1 MGVVAK
7 SESKTALVL
16 QVGSFWPEISVK
28 DFKEKGRVTTIVD
41 DVAALHFLQ
50 RAVIFFL
57 DDVGNYAG
65 DMKFRGYQNL
75 AEVESMQIGE
85 QTRQEILYES
95 AVFAYAKK
103 LICDDYK
110 DIDLTRR
117 AGEDKAKELESSASV
132 WHAEYLQ
139 SVRAFLGKSRS
150 AVALI

>member
-1 MGVVAK
+1 MGVIAK

-16 QVGSFWPEISVK
+16 EVGSFWPAITVK
-28 DFKEKGRVTTIVD
+28 DFKENGRVPTMVD
-41 DVAALHFLQ
+41 DVAALYFLK
-50 RAVIFFL
+50 RAFIFFL
-57 DDVGNYAG
+57 DDIG
-65 DMKFRGYQNL
+65 DYESRMRVDGIESL
-75 AEVESMQIGE
+75 AEVVSPKVGN

-95 AVFAYAKK
+95 SIFAYAKK

-117 AGEDKAKELESSASV
+117 AGDDKAKEVESSASA

>member
-16 QVGSFWPEISVK
+16 TVGSFWPEISVK

-57 DDVGNYAG
+57 DDVGNYAN
-65 DMKFRGYQNL
+65 DMQLRGYQNL
-75 AEVESMQIGE
+75 AEVESIKIGE

-117 AGEDKAKELESSASV
+117 AGDDKAKELESSASA

>member
-16 QVGSFWPEISVK
+16 QIDSFWPEISVK
-28 DFKEKGRVTTIVD
+28 DFKEKGRVATIVD

-50 RAVIFFL
+50 RAAIFFL

-65 DMKFRGYQNL
+65 DMQFRGYQNL

-85 QTRQEILYES
+85 KTRQEILYES

>member
-7 SESKTALVL
+7 SESRTALVL

-57 DDVGNYAG
+57 DDVGNYAN
-65 DMKFRGYQNL
+65 DMQLRGYQNL
-75 AEVESMQIGE
+75 AEVESIQIGE

-117 AGEDKAKELESSASV
+117 AGDDKAKELESSASA

>member
-16 QVGSFWPEISVK
+16 TVGSFWPEISVK

-57 DDVGNYAG
+57 DDVGNYAN
-65 DMKFRGYQNL
+65 DMQLRGYQNL
-75 AEVESMQIGE
+75 ADVESIKIGE

-117 AGEDKAKELESSASV
+117 AGDDKAKELESSASV

>member
-7 SESKTALVL
+7 SESQTALVL
-16 QVGSFWPEISVK
+16 QVGSFWPEIRVK

-41 DVAALHFLQ
+41 DIATLHFLQ
-50 RAVIFFL
+50 RAFIFFL
-57 DDVGNYAG
+57 DDVGNYEIEMQG
-65 DMKFRGYQNL
+65 KGCKSL
-75 AEVESMQIGE
+75 AEVESPQIGE
-85 QTRQEILYES
+85 QTRQEILYEC
-95 AVFAYAKK
+95 AIFAYAKK

-117 AGEDKAKELESSASV
+117 AGDDKTKELESSASA

>member
-7 SESKTALVL
+7 SESKTSLVL

-57 DDVGNYAG
+57 DDVGNYAN
-65 DMKFRGYQNL
+65 DMQLRGYQSL
-75 AEVESMQIGE
+75 VEVESIKIGS

-117 AGEDKAKELESSASV
+117 AGDDKAKELESSASA

>member
-57 DDVGNYAG
+57 DDVGNYAN
-65 DMKFRGYQNL
+65 DMQLCGYQNL
-75 AEVESMQIGE
+75 VEVESIKIGA

-117 AGEDKAKELESSASV
+117 AGDDKAKELESSASA

>member
-16 QVGSFWPEISVK
+16 MVGSFWPEISVK

-57 DDVGNYAG
+57 DDVGNYAN
-65 DMKFRGYQNL
+65 DMQLRGYQNL
-75 AEVESMQIGE
+75 AEVESIKIGE

-103 LICDDYK
+103 LISDDYK

-117 AGEDKAKELESSASV
+117 AGDDKAKELESSARA

>member
-7 SESKTALVL
+7 SAANTALIL
-16 QVGSFWPEISVK
+16 EAGPFWPEISVT
-28 DFKEKGRVTTIVD
+28 DFKEKGRVTTIVND
-41 DVAALHFLQ
+41 TAALHFLK
-50 RAVIFFL
+50 RAFIFFL
-57 DDVGNYAG
+57 DDVATYEAE
-65 DMKFRGYQNL
+65 MFKRGYKRL
-75 AEVESMQIGE
+75 ADVESPMIGD
-85 QTRQEILYES
+85 QTKQEILYES

-103 LICDDYK
+103 LICDDFK

-117 AGEDKAKELESSASV
+117 AGEDKAKELENSASA